1 MASDKILVS
10 TAEMQATIG
19 KYEQA
24 RATMSQAFSSL
35 DQAKEHIDRC
45 WDGPAKLIYTAK
57 WANISMNIK
66 KSNDAIDATINSLKN
81 IISTMDQGEESVGS
95 TAAALD
101 TGTTPPMF

>member
-24 RATMSQAFSSL
+24 RSTMSEAFSAL

-45 WDGPAKLIYTAK
+45 WDGPAKAIYTAK
-57 WANISMNIK
+57 WANISINIRR
-66 KSNDAIDATINSLKN
+66 SNDAIDAAVNGLKN
-81 IISTMDQGEESVGS
+81 IINTMDEGEEATGS

>member
-10 TAEMQATIG
+10 TSEMQATIG

-24 RATMSQAFSSL
+24 RSTMQEAFSAL

-45 WDGPAKLIYTAK
+45 WDGPAKAIYTAK
-57 WANISMNIK
+57 WLNIAMNIK
-66 KSNDAIDATINSLKN
+66 RSNDAIDSAVNSLKN
-81 IISTMDQGEESVGS
+81 IISTMDQGEDSVGS

>member
-1 MASDKILVS
+1 
-10 TAEMQATIG
+10 
-19 KYEQA
+19 
-24 RATMSQAFSSL
+24 
-35 DQAKEHIDRC
+35 
-45 WDGPAKLIYTAK
+45 
-57 WANISMNIK
+57 MNIK